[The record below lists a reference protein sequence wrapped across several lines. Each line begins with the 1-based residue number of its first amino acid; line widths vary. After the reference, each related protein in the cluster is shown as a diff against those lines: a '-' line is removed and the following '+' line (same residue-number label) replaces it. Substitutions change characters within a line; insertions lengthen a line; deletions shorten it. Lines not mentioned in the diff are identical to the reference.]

1 LELEPELEPDTDLDW
16 QDIMPMEEV
25 LEMTRGRLLKL
36 GIFNARKF
44 IVRTTASVRKTRCR
58 ETNHRREESRH
69 WEVKPSP

>member
-1 LELEPELEPDTDLDW
+1 
-16 QDIMPMEEV
+16 MEEV